1 LQQNKLH
8 FYGDFLGTVS
18 MSSTG
23 GSSGGGSS
31 MTSIIG
37 HFNNI
42 ALHTIAMSLSAVDNA
57 LMQYVAAKAGSS
69 RLGSGSSIETI
80 NHPLPRSLNTKTND
94 AVNSAA
100 LTGRRD
106 EP

>member
-1 LQQNKLH
+1 
-8 FYGDFLGTVS
+8 
-18 MSSTG
+18 MSSPDDSNG
-23 GSSGGGSS
+23 GNGSIP
-31 MTSIIG
+31 SIIG

-42 ALHTIAMSLSAVDNA
+42 ALHAIAMSLSAVDNA
-57 LMQYVAAKAGSS
+57 LMQYVGAKIGSS

-100 LTGRRD
+100 LTGRRSD
-106 EP
+106 S